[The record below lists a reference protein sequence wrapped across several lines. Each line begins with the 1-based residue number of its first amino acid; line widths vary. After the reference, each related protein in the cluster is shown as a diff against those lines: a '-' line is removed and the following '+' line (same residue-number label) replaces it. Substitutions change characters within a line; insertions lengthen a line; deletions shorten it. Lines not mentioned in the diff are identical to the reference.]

1 MPALGSFTS
10 PPQGKLGSFTS
21 PPQGKLGSFTSTPQG
36 QRPGLRDVA
45 ATALSVLLVA
55 AGVTIGVGAASAGP
69 SGPGSGGALV
79 EPHDDPFYR
88 PPAGYESAAP
98 GTVLASRSV
107 TVNGLG
113 LPVPADAVQFLAR
126 STDAKGAPTT
136 VVGTL
141 MIPKT
146 PYPAGPRP
154 LVSYQPATDSLGD
167 QCNPSY
173 KLRAGTEAELP
184 LMMQALEQGWAVVVS
199 DYEGPD
205 SAFGAA
211 RMAGHGVLDGIRAA
225 EALPGTGL
233 AGVKTPVGLWGYSGG
248 GLATSWAA
256 ELQPGYAP
264 ELDVAGAASG
274 GTPADMGTAARRIDG
289 TIASGLVLLASTGL
303 TRAYPEMLSLLN
315 DKGRAMIR
323 EIGDMCI
330 GDAVGRFPF
339 RHLNEFTVSP
349 DPLSEPVAV
358 AVMNDNHLGRQTPKA
373 PVLLYHSIL
382 DELIP
387 YATARQLQADWCRGG
402 GHVTLYSDAASEHSS
417 LAVTGAPLA
426 VGFLAS
432 RFAGVAVP
440 DNCWLA
446 PNPGR

>member
-1 MPALGSFTS
+1 MHALGSFTS
-10 PPQGKLGSFTS
+10 LPQSRRVGI
-21 PPQGKLGSFTSTPQG
+21 
-36 QRPGLRDVA
+36 RDLA
-45 ATALSVLLVA
+45 ATGLAALLLC
-55 AGVTIGVGAASAGP
+55 AGLTVGVGAAGAGPSSP
-69 SGPGSGGALV
+69 SGPGWGTTLP

-88 PPAGYESAAP
+88 APAGFESAAP
-98 GTVLASRSV
+98 GTVLASRPV
-107 TVNGLG
+107 TVTGLG
-113 LPVPADAVQFLAR
+113 LPVPADAVQFLTR

-136 VVGTL
+136 AVGTL

-173 KLRAGTEAELP
+173 KLRAGTEYELP
-184 LMMQALEQGWAVVVS
+184 LMMQALQLGWAVVVT
-199 DYEGPD
+199 DYEGPQ
-205 SAFGAA
+205 SAFGAG
-211 RMAGHGVLDGIRAA
+211 RMAGHAVLDGIRAA

-233 AGVKTPVGLWGYSGG
+233 TGVQTPVGMWGYSGG

-264 ELDVAGAASG
+264 ELDVAGVASG
-274 GTPADMGTAARRIDG
+274 GTPADMGAAARQVDG

-323 EIGDMCI
+323 EIGDMCV
-330 GDAVGRFPF
+330 GDAVSRFPF
-339 RHLNEFTVSP
+339 RHLNEFTVSA

-358 AVMNDNHLGRQTPKA
+358 RVMDDNHLGRQAPKT

-417 LAVTGAPLA
+417 LAATGAPLA

-432 RFAGVAVP
+432 RFNGVAVP
-440 DNCWLA
+440 DNCPAA
-446 PNPGR
+446 PSPAR